1 MRLRA
6 LAVLLVPA
14 LAACGGSSPAKPP
27 RELSYATPSASYT
40 QGVAIAPNA
49 PSVSGEV
56 TAWTVAPALP
66 PGLALDAATGVLS
79 GTPEVAQAGNAFT
92 VTATGPAGSTTT
104 SLWIS
109 VSPAGHRSPKVVHFL
124 DERGWGAVNLRAR
137 LDGGAWPALPGAAM
151 SAEGGG
157 WFEGTIPD
165 SSFAQFAFDDG
176 AVTFPADAAA
186 AFRTSWE
193 EVWVKDG
200 LLYTAPPASGP
211 AAGELT
217 VLTLNLHTYQEA
229 SAAEKLD
236 RVADTIAALRPD
248 VVCFQECAQSAS
260 AAETTDARAHL
271 SPHGGEVLK
280 ADNMARLVSARLA
293 DVYGLEYGYAWSWA
307 HYGFTSYEEGVAV
320 LSRHPISA
328 WDDVYVSTSTSRGD
342 PLGARKVLHAALA
355 LPGGR
360 LVNVFSA
367 HLSFSGPQQDLQLD
381 NLRAWVAGKAANGAA
396 ASIVCGDFNMDAG
409 TGGYLRMTGAL
420 GGDRYVDAFWQ
431 ANPEGFADRTIDGG
445 GRIDHVFHRLGD
457 PLEAR
462 TAQRYFLGDGLG
474 GQVSDH
480 LGVIVRLRLTE

>member
-1 MRLRA
+1 MRPRA
-6 LAVLLVPA
+6 LAALLVPA

-27 RELSYATPSASYT
+27 RDLGYATPSASYT
-40 QGVAIAPNA
+40 QGVAITPNA
-49 PSVSGEV
+49 PSVTGEV
-56 TAWTVAPALP
+56 TAWTIAPALP

-79 GTPEVAQAGNAFT
+79 GTPAVAQAGNAFT
-92 VTATGPAGSTTT
+92 VTATGPAGTATV
-104 SLWIS
+104 SLWIV
-109 VSPAGHRSPKVVHFL
+109 VSPPGHRSPKVVHYL
-124 DERGWGAVNLRAR
+124 DQRGWGAVNLLAR
-137 LDGGAWPALPGAAM
+137 TDDGAWPTIPGSPM
-151 SAEGGG
+151 TAEGGG
-157 WFEGTIPD
+157 WFVGTLPE
-165 SSFAQFAFDDG
+165 SSRAQFAFDDG
-176 AVTFPADAAA
+176 TVAFPADSSA

-200 LLYTAPPASGP
+200 LLFTGEPSAGP
-211 AAGELT
+211 RAGELT
-217 VLTLNLHTYQEA
+217 VLTVNLHTYQEA
-229 SAAEKLD
+229 SAAAKLD

-248 VVCFQECAQSAS
+248 AVCFQECAQSAS
-260 AAETTDARAHL
+260 AAEVSDARARL
-271 SPHGGEVLK
+271 STHGAEVLK

-293 DVYGLEYGYAWSWA
+293 DVYGLDHGYAWSWA

-320 LSRHPISA
+320 LTPHPISA
-328 WDDVYVSTSTSRGD
+328 WDDVYVSTSTSRND
-342 PLGARKVLHAALA
+342 PLGARKVLHAAIT

-381 NLRAWVAGKAANGAA
+381 NLRAWVAGKGANGAV

-431 ANPEGFADRTIDGG
+431 ANPEGFRDPTMEGG
-445 GRIDHVFHRLGD
+445 ARIDHVFHRLGD

-474 GQVSDH
+474 GRVSDH